1 MLPHITNCAIPVF
14 TSSLA
19 LNVIFIFEKPQSR
32 LKDNT
37 KVYEGTMIES
47 TKRGME
53 CGIQLHWYCL
63 VLIQLWVLMLW
74 YLKEKINPIY

>member
-1 MLPHITNCAIPVF
+1 
-14 TSSLA
+14 
-19 LNVIFIFEKPQSR
+19 
-32 LKDNT
+32 
-37 KVYEGTMIES
+37 MIECQVPWS
-47 TKRGME
+47 VSANFGSSMVMDTNWDGAIGDMGQHGWELVKLPLLTTKRGME